1 MGIIVN
7 GYPATWYLT
16 LELKDEQL
24 TLLRET
30 LEVAVRRNSDSPEQR
45 ELLQVVEAAVNAA
58 RIE

>member
-7 GYPATWYLT
+7 GCPATWYLT

-24 TLLRET
+24 TLLREM
-30 LEVAVRRNSDSPEQR
+30 LEVAVRQSPDSSEQQ